1 MINSEPCR
9 MSKIR
14 RKVTVENS
22 KTISDS
28 SNSTTTPSRRPSVF
42 ERLGPSTASN
52 AAETHCRN
60 WLKTG
65 NCSYGNAC
73 RYTHGTP
80 SQGKGFSGA
89 FHRSAER
96 PTGDLRERMKNKRQD
111 VDGDAQK
118 RDTDEPTS
126 PATRGDS
133 SRRRHRVKEDIK
145 ITKEHTPASE
155 EETQSWEASRED
167 SDNGD
172 YDYELSLE
180 MKRQKIQR
188 ELMKLEQENMDKRE
202 EVIIKKET
210 SPEHTSSKG
219 SPSSRKSSGSPK
231 HRAAGKDGNS
241 SKKEKSSTLVISSPM
256 SDQTRTAEADSR
268 SSKSSQNKRKGPQ
281 TPSPPPPVPAENLVI
296 VKKHKNKH
304 KNKEKSE
311 DKFKDVK
318 ERRCEIEKHKEKK
331 EKRRSRTPPC
341 HRRSPSPRSGQ
352 QHSPSSHSGS
362 SAQRHSP
369 SPRHGRDSVSPSYQR
384 DIPNSSS
391 FSPPPIQSSQRS
403 HSPRIT
409 QRDPSAS
416 PAPRS
421 SSSHQRTQAR
431 ERGRGDRDKSP
442 VQLERR
448 HERRE
453 ECPGKREK
461 DSSRDERE
469 YDIEL
474 ISSRDTRDSRDHRGD
489 RRDAREERQPR
500 GEFKDSRD
508 AHATETRNRSGRES
522 QQNRDKERERERE
535 RERNEAPRKED
546 TTAQEER
553 NYGRGHGK
561 EEVKNVNRA
570 DNKNESRAERT
581 GRGRGRG
588 ADAQDQKGYARGNK
602 ASQADTSSTC
612 GRDSWES
619 RGSFRERSS
628 ERSSNRDRYDH
639 DRPRG
644 EQARDDRKVGHTERD
659 HRDNREREQRAPS
672 SGRVED
678 LEREERRDDRRND
691 RGEERRDERIRDR
704 EKDKDREKER
714 EKEREKDREREA
726 EKERERARER
736 EREEKERGR
745 EREERERERERE
757 RKEREREREQ
767 RERERQREWEE
778 RERERGREERRE
790 RRDESRDD
798 RSGRDTQEE
807 RKNTRKR
814 HRTETTPS
822 PRPSPK
828 RAREVS
834 PADSEGYNST
844 EEKGDKHRLLS
855 QVVRPQ
861 DTPNSP
867 VHLFT
872 DDKRTRWKD
881 EDHCGD
887 KHDSRGRHEEVDY
900 HNERARRL
908 PERRGEQAPDGSAN
922 TSVCDSRRAKEQ
934 RELPTAALIPS
945 ALVED
950 RNPFSAIH
958 EEGKKKPKCLRKN
971 LKKSHKEEDGPAGE
985 EERCNLEAPPCS
997 TLAKAHQ
1004 HLSPRK
1010 TPKKKGLDR
1019 KRKRSGGVE
1028 SDISD
1033 DELVTQQPVIKRR
1046 HGPHTPPSI
1055 KKDELASQ
1063 RALAAGQGSLTA
1075 KIDASFSDWSDEDVP
1090 ERGESSA
1097 PQLSERIQDRMLLS
1111 ERPHGRCTRGGGRD
1125 HTDPPIAPLLPD
1137 PPMLIQS
1144 LPLQPLLPQHML
1156 RKPQQADKQQHSTM
1170 GSNQSRGSSR
1180 RLRSSSN
1187 ESAQRDEAQQG
1198 PGSRR
1203 GRMQGAN
1210 SRDRDRDRERER
1222 EKEKDR
1228 DRAVASEYAGGERKS
1243 RIDKLRR
1250 GEPSRSTSSV
1260 HATNCSHSSLRSS
1273 PELRDTPASS
1283 AFSSINSE
1291 NSRNLYRQDSR
1302 SQSSRRSSPESERQ
1316 ARSRAGSYESRERDR
1331 DREQL
1336 DRERERN
1343 RQMQNQ
1349 QPQQREERLLP
1360 EGPLSHD
1367 KIDRNRGERERER
1380 ERILQFNLQTHREPK
1395 SRAEV
1400 KIERVEYEPL
1410 LPREALI
1417 DVEKPV
1423 NISNLQGEASQPEK
1437 MDHLE
1442 GKSFFRLYVE
1452 DAKGDDGHSV
1462 SGGEEYEPISDDELD
1477 EILADSQKRDEQ
1489 LDDEKIS
1496 GPVDVIDVDWSS
1508 LIPRQQQETRAPG
1521 AALFRFTPG
1530 AVLLKA
1536 GVSRSLAGPQLL
1548 GKVKEVCSRELKD
1561 PKDADKMLEHDM
1573 GALNMAAYSR
1583 RMERANLLRSLSH
1596 CCKALCARRDVAIRK
1611 QLLKNDRGTTKQIYT
1626 SAPVV
1631 DNELMT
1637 LCLRLFKKKISSTP
1651 SSGQK
1656 SDLGSASQQLS
1667 TPAELCASQPHWVFQ
1682 PFIKRNP
1689 QPREAHSRSS
1699 SNPCCIDPPQPLAS
1713 SFRTNSQFLII
1724 LYYQKKKINEA
1735 LVNMVIK
1742 DSQPFSIVDDDG
1754 FRELLHVVDPTYVIP
1769 TLKGLKA
1776 MVKHKYKEAKEKA
1789 REQLQKVAAISLT
1802 SDMWTSLNMDAFLAV
1817 TCPFIDDNDK
1827 LCTILLDVEH
1837 FPKSHTAENL
1847 ATGHIKLMDEW
1858 GIKDKVK
1865 YLVTDVAANM
1875 IACV

>member
-80 SQGKGFSGA
+80 SEGKGFSGA

-126 PATRGDS
+126 PTTRQGDS
-133 SRRRHRVKEDIK
+133 SRRRHREKEDIK

-155 EETQSWEASRED
+155 EETASWEASRED

-231 HRAAGKDGNS
+231 HRAAGKGGTS
-241 SKKEKSSTLVISSPM
+241 SKKEKSSTLVISSPV
-256 SDQTRTAEADSR
+256 SDQTRTAESDSR
-268 SSKSSQNKRKGPQ
+268 SSKSSHNKRKGPQ
-281 TPSPPPPVPAENLVI
+281 TPSPPPPVPAETLVI

-318 ERRCEIEKHKEKK
+318 ERGCEIEKHKEKK
-331 EKRRSRTPPC
+331 EKRRDRSDSFRKAKCAVTSEDLSESIPLPSREASPTAKRRSSSPKLTSQKQALQQRSRTPPC
-341 HRRSPSPRSGQ
+341 HRRSPSPHSRQ

-362 SAQRHSP
+362 STHRHSP
-369 SPRHGRDSVSPSYQR
+369 SPRHRCDSVSPLYHR

-409 QRDPSAS
+409 HRDPSAS
-416 PAPRS
+416 PAPRR

-431 ERGRGDRDKSP
+431 ERGRVDRDKSP

-448 HERRE
+448 HERRD

-461 DSSRDERE
+461 DSSRDERD

-474 ISSRDTRDSRDHRGD
+474 ISSRDTRDSRDHRGERD
-489 RRDAREERQPR
+489 RRDARDERQPR

-522 QQNRDKERERERE
+522 QQHRDKERDRERERE

-546 TTAQEER
+546 TTAQDER

-561 EEVKNVNRA
+561 EEVKNVSRA

-588 ADAQDQKGYARGNK
+588 ADAQDHKGYARGNK

-612 GRDSWES
+612 ERDSWES

-639 DRPRG
+639 DRQRG
-644 EQARDDRKVGHTERD
+644 EQAREDRKVGHTERE

-691 RGEERRDERIRDR
+691 RGEERIRDR
-704 EKDKDREKER
+704 EKEKDREKER
-714 EKEREKDREREA
+714 EREREKDREREA
-726 EKERERARER
+726 DKERERARERER

-778 RERERGREERRE
+778 RERGREERRD

-828 RAREVS
+828 RARDVS

-861 DTPNSP
+861 DTPHSP

-872 DDKRTRWKD
+872 DEKRTRWKD

-900 HNERARRL
+900 HSERARRL
-908 PERRGEQAPDGSAN
+908 PERRGDQAPDGSAN

-934 RELPTAALIPS
+934 RELPVAALIPS

-958 EEGKKKPKCLRKN
+958 EEGKKKPKCQRKN
-971 LKKSHKEEDGPAGE
+971 LKKSHKEEDGPTGG
-985 EERCNLEAPPCS
+985 EERCNLEAPSCS
-997 TLAKAHQ
+997 TVAKAHQ

-1033 DELVTQQPVIKRR
+1033 DELVTQHPVIKRR

-1055 KKDELASQ
+1055 KKDDLASQ
-1063 RALAAGQGSLTA
+1063 RAVAAGQGSHTA

-1090 ERGESSA
+1090 ERGETSA
-1097 PQLSERIQDRMLLS
+1097 AQLSERPQERMLSS

-1156 RKPQQADKQQHSTM
+1156 RKPQQADKQQHSSM
-1170 GSNQSRGSSR
+1170 GSNQNRASSR

-1198 PGSRR
+1198 PRSRR
-1203 GRMQGAN
+1203 GRMLGA
-1210 SRDRDRDRERER
+1210 SSHDRDRDRERER

-1228 DRAVASEYAGGERKS
+1228 ERAVASEYAGGERKS

-1250 GEPSRSTSSV
+1250 GEPSRSTSS
-1260 HATNCSHSSLRSS
+1260 
-1273 PELRDTPASS
+1273 D
-1283 AFSSINSE
+1283 
-1291 NSRNLYRQDSR
+1291 RQDSR

-1331 DREQL
+1331 DRDQL

-1349 QPQQREERLLP
+1349 QPQQREWESEPRDWGGRALRGNREAVRERDMRERERLLP
-1360 EGPLSHD
+1360 EGPLAHD

-1423 NISNLQGEASQPEK
+1423 NISNLQGEATQPEK
-1437 MDHLE
+1437 MDDLE
-1442 GKSFFRLYVE
+1442 EE

-1508 LIPRQQQETRAPG
+1508 LIPRQQQESRAPG

-1561 PKDADKMLEHDM
+1561 PKDTDKMLEHDM

-1611 QLLKNDRGTTKQIYT
+1611 HLLKNERGTTKQIYT

-1637 LCLRLFKKKISSTP
+1637 LCLRLFKKKISSTL

-1667 TPAELCASQPHWVFQ
+1667 TPAEV
-1682 PFIKRNP
+1682 
-1689 QPREAHSRSS
+1689 
-1699 SNPCCIDPPQPLAS
+1699 
-1713 SFRTNSQFLII
+1713 
-1724 LYYQKKKINEA
+1724 
-1735 LVNMVIK
+1735 
-1742 DSQPFSIVDDDG
+1742 
-1754 FRELLHVVDPTYVIP
+1754 
-1769 TLKGLKA
+1769 
-1776 MVKHKYKEAKEKA
+1776 
-1789 REQLQKVAAISLT
+1789 
-1802 SDMWTSLNMDAFLAV
+1802 
-1817 TCPFIDDNDK
+1817 
-1827 LCTILLDVEH
+1827 
-1837 FPKSHTAENL
+1837 
-1847 ATGHIKLMDEW
+1847 
-1858 GIKDKVK
+1858 
-1865 YLVTDVAANM
+1865 
-1875 IACV
+1875 

>member
-1 MINSEPCR
+1 MQKMNFR
-9 MSKIR
+9 DVALAQMGKSKSSVYCPKHCSHWLLAKPELI
-14 RKVTVENS
+14 VE
-22 KTISDS
+22 
-28 SNSTTTPSRRPSVF
+28 
-42 ERLGPSTASN
+42 
-52 AAETHCRN
+52 N

-80 SQGKGFSGA
+80 SEGKGFSGA

-126 PATRGDS
+126 PTTRQGDS
-133 SRRRHRVKEDIK
+133 SRRRHREKEDIK

-155 EETQSWEASRED
+155 EETASWEASRED

-202 EVIIKKET
+202 EVIIKKE
-210 SPEHTSSKG
+210 SS
-219 SPSSRKSSGSPK
+219 
-231 HRAAGKDGNS
+231 H
-241 SKKEKSSTLVISSPM
+241 
-256 SDQTRTAEADSR
+256 
-268 SSKSSQNKRKGPQ
+268 NKRKGPQ
-281 TPSPPPPVPAENLVI
+281 TPSPPPPVPAETLVI

-318 ERRCEIEKHKEKK
+318 ERGCEIEKHKEKK
-331 EKRRSRTPPC
+331 EKRRDRSDSFRKAKCAVTSEDLSESIPLPSREASPTAKRRSSSPKLTSQKQALQQRSRTPPC
-341 HRRSPSPRSGQ
+341 HRRSPSPHSRQ

-362 SAQRHSP
+362 STHRHSP
-369 SPRHGRDSVSPSYQR
+369 SPRHRCDSVSPLYHR

-409 QRDPSAS
+409 HRDPSAS
-416 PAPRS
+416 PAPRR

-431 ERGRGDRDKSP
+431 ERGRVDRDKSP

-448 HERRE
+448 HERRD

-461 DSSRDERE
+461 DSSRDERD

-474 ISSRDTRDSRDHRGD
+474 ISSRDTRDSRDHRGERD
-489 RRDAREERQPR
+489 RRDARDERQPR

-522 QQNRDKERERERE
+522 QQHRDKERDRERERE

-546 TTAQEER
+546 TTAQDER

-561 EEVKNVNRA
+561 EEVKNVSRA

-588 ADAQDQKGYARGNK
+588 ADAQDHKGYARGNK

-612 GRDSWES
+612 ERDSWES

-639 DRPRG
+639 DRQRG
-644 EQARDDRKVGHTERD
+644 EQAREDRKVGHTERE

-691 RGEERRDERIRDR
+691 RGEERIRDR
-704 EKDKDREKER
+704 EKEKDREKER
-714 EKEREKDREREA
+714 EREREKDREREA
-726 EKERERARER
+726 DKERERARERER

-778 RERERGREERRE
+778 RERGREERRD

-828 RAREVS
+828 RARDVS

-861 DTPNSP
+861 DTPHSP

-872 DDKRTRWKD
+872 DEKRTRWKD

-900 HNERARRL
+900 HSERARRL
-908 PERRGEQAPDGSAN
+908 PERRGDQAPDGSAN

-934 RELPTAALIPS
+934 RELPVAALIPS

-958 EEGKKKPKCLRKN
+958 EEGKKKPKCQRKN
-971 LKKSHKEEDGPAGE
+971 LKKSHKEEDGPTGG
-985 EERCNLEAPPCS
+985 EERCNLEAPSCS
-997 TLAKAHQ
+997 TVAKAHQ

-1033 DELVTQQPVIKRR
+1033 DELVTQHPVIKRR

-1055 KKDELASQ
+1055 KKDDLASQ
-1063 RALAAGQGSLTA
+1063 RAVAAGQGSHTA

-1090 ERGESSA
+1090 ERGETSA
-1097 PQLSERIQDRMLLS
+1097 AQLSERPQERMLSS

-1156 RKPQQADKQQHSTM
+1156 RKPQQADKQQHSSM
-1170 GSNQSRGSSR
+1170 GSNQNRASSR

-1198 PGSRR
+1198 PRSRR
-1203 GRMQGAN
+1203 GRMLGA
-1210 SRDRDRDRERER
+1210 SSHDRDRDRERER

-1228 DRAVASEYAGGERKS
+1228 ERAVASEYAGGERKS

-1250 GEPSRSTSSV
+1250 GEPSRSTSS
-1260 HATNCSHSSLRSS
+1260 
-1273 PELRDTPASS
+1273 D
-1283 AFSSINSE
+1283 
-1291 NSRNLYRQDSR
+1291 RQDSR

-1331 DREQL
+1331 DRDQL

-1349 QPQQREERLLP
+1349 QPQQREWESEPRDWGGRALRGNREAVRERDMRERERLLP
-1360 EGPLSHD
+1360 EGPLAHD

-1423 NISNLQGEASQPEK
+1423 NISNLQGEATQPEK
-1437 MDHLE
+1437 MDDLE
-1442 GKSFFRLYVE
+1442 EE

-1508 LIPRQQQETRAPG
+1508 LIPRQQQESRAPG

-1561 PKDADKMLEHDM
+1561 PKDTDKMLEHDM

-1611 QLLKNDRGTTKQIYT
+1611 HLLKNERGTTKQIYT

-1637 LCLRLFKKKISSTP
+1637 LCLRLFKKKISSTL

-1667 TPAELCASQPHWVFQ
+1667 TPAEV
-1682 PFIKRNP
+1682 
-1689 QPREAHSRSS
+1689 
-1699 SNPCCIDPPQPLAS
+1699 
-1713 SFRTNSQFLII
+1713 
-1724 LYYQKKKINEA
+1724 
-1735 LVNMVIK
+1735 
-1742 DSQPFSIVDDDG
+1742 
-1754 FRELLHVVDPTYVIP
+1754 
-1769 TLKGLKA
+1769 
-1776 MVKHKYKEAKEKA
+1776 
-1789 REQLQKVAAISLT
+1789 
-1802 SDMWTSLNMDAFLAV
+1802 
-1817 TCPFIDDNDK
+1817 
-1827 LCTILLDVEH
+1827 
-1837 FPKSHTAENL
+1837 
-1847 ATGHIKLMDEW
+1847 
-1858 GIKDKVK
+1858 
-1865 YLVTDVAANM
+1865 
-1875 IACV
+1875 